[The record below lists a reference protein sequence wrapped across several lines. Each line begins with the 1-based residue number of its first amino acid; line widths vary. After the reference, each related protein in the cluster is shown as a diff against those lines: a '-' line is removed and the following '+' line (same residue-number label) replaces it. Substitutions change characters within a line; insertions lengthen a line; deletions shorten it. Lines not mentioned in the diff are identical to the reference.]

1 MDSTHIPID
10 FLITFFSEIEKFIQK
25 IHRPSRD
32 PEQEKKNLK
41 KNKAGGITLPDLCQE
56 VYVAKSQ

>member
-1 MDSTHIPID
+1 MGSYKRSSMAKQI
-10 FLITFFSEIEKFIQK
+10 L
-25 IHRPSRD
+25 R
-32 PEQEKKNLK
+32 K